1 MHEAMQP
8 ENKLQQVSV
17 FGMFRTIALAI
28 SVPPSFNSLFQFG
41 DNRLITDRFLPHPHT
56 NFCT

>member
-1 MHEAMQP
+1 MQP

-17 FGMFRTIALAI
+17 FGMFRIIALAI

-56 NFCT
+56 DFCT